1 MKKINETKHSIA
13 KTQADATTVETVET
27 VELENVTGGCAACG
41 CGRPAA
47 GGSFQFGA
55 RFRRF

>member
-1 MKKINETKHSIA
+1 MKKTNETKQNIA
-13 KTQADATTVETVET
+13 KTQADVTTVET

-47 GGSFQFGA
+47 GGSLQFGA